1 MDIQATLERLSGLQG
16 PSGYEHPVAEAAVD
30 LMRPLLD
37 EANVDRF
44 GNAVGVRLCGKPGA
58 PRLLLDAHLDEVGLM
73 VTGIEEGFLRFRTVG
88 GVDPRMLPDRELT
101 VLTDPPLFGVV
112 ACLPPHVLKAGD
124 MRKSVPVPELR
135 VDIGLTQEQAEQ
147 AVPIGTPMV
156 YREE

>member
-112 ACLPPHVLKAGD
+112 ASHLGIWLYPAYLMVFALLMLILSESLNRTID
-124 MRKSVPVPELR
+124 RERKRRKIS
-135 VDIGLTQEQAEQ
+135 
-147 AVPIGTPMV
+147 
-156 YREE
+156 

>member
-16 PSGYEHPVAEAAVD
+16 PSGYEHPVAEAAVE

-73 VTGIEEGFLRFRTVG
+73 VTGIEEGFLRSRTG
-88 GVDPRMLPDRELT
+88 SSPCSPTRRFSASLPAC
-101 VLTDPPLFGVV
+101 PPM
-112 ACLPPHVLKAGD
+112 CS
-124 MRKSVPVPELR
+124 RR
-135 VDIGLTQEQAEQ
+135 VTCGSQSRSRSCGWTSD
-147 AVPIGTPMV
+147 
-156 YREE
+156 